1 MGHSTGTV
9 PATMQQQTTTGSGLA
24 ATVIGIVGIGLYLVV
39 GFFYLSSGL
48 VVPGP
53 WLIVL
58 WGIWLVGIY
67 PLVTVYRK
75 RRAWTPL
82 VAVASAVVWWL
93 YVTIGEAV
101 LGWTA

>member
-1 MGHSTGTV
+1 
-9 PATMQQQTTTGSGLA
+9 MQQRTTAGSGLF
-24 ATVIGIVGIGLYLVV
+24 ATVIGIVGIALYLVV
-39 GFFYLSSGL
+39 GFFYLISGL
-48 VVPGP
+48 VVPAP

-67 PLVTVYRK
+67 PLVAAYRR
-75 RRAWTPL
+75 RRAWTPI